1 MRKCSYEGEAKAANE
16 MTHKAYGTICE
27 GRLRIVVEA
36 DNDPMIIYFEPR
48 SVEEKAST
56 AAARGKRSAEEQ
68 SSGGASVV
76 EAWRLSDELNA
87 LKSDAIDEP
96 LLNPNAKI
104 ISEALDSS
112 SSSSPEN
119 DGGKRKLL
127 QTSEKYVELLF
138 WGSVDRMDDFDY
150 DINEFM
156 EESVLQVKVIQAMFD
171 KTGFNPRVR
180 FGIKQF
186 LYTPQGETDPWGYV
200 SSSQMLTML
209 HSVTA
214 WVKTNPNSL
223 DISADSLVV
232 TTKRNMAASGAVG
245 YAWVGGVCDKERY
258 MNVNAVSKGAIVYG
272 ATIIAHE
279 FGHTFGFQ
287 HDGDSSGGTSSGGY
301 HGSSP

>member
-36 DNDPMIIYFEPR
+36 DNDPMIIYGNVYGEPR
-48 SVEEKAST
+48 SVDEKAST

-119 DGGKRKLL
+119 R
-127 QTSEKYVELLF
+127 
-138 WGSVDRMDDFDY
+138 R
-150 DINEFM
+150 
-156 EESVLQVKVIQAMFD
+156 
-171 KTGFNPRVR
+171 R
-180 FGIKQF
+180 
-186 LYTPQGETDPWGYV
+186 
-200 SSSQMLTML
+200 
-209 HSVTA
+209 
-214 WVKTNPNSL
+214 
-223 DISADSLVV
+223 
-232 TTKRNMAASGAVG
+232 
-245 YAWVGGVCDKERY
+245 
-258 MNVNAVSKGAIVYG
+258 
-272 ATIIAHE
+272 
-279 FGHTFGFQ
+279 
-287 HDGDSSGGTSSGGY
+287 
-301 HGSSP
+301 

>member
-1 MRKCSYEGEAKAANE
+1 M
-16 MTHKAYGTICE
+16 
-27 GRLRIVVEA
+27 
-36 DNDPMIIYFEPR
+36 
-48 SVEEKAST
+48 
-56 AAARGKRSAEEQ
+56 
-68 SSGGASVV
+68 
-76 EAWRLSDELNA
+76 EAWRLSDTPA
-87 LKSDAIDEP
+87 LKNQTP
-96 LLNPNAKI
+96 LTNLCSTQTPRLFRT
-104 ISEALDSS
+104 LDSS

-245 YAWVGGVCDKERY
+245 YAWVGGVCDR
-258 MNVNAVSKGAIVYG
+258 NV
-272 ATIIAHE
+272 T
-279 FGHTFGFQ
+279 
-287 HDGDSSGGTSSGGY
+287 
-301 HGSSP
+301 